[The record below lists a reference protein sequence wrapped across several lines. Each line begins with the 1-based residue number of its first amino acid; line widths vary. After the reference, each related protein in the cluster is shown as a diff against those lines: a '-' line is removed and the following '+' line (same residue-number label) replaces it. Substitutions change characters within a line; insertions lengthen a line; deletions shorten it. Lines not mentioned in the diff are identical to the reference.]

1 MSLESR
7 KVISVICFYGEGGEQ
22 LRTQIPQAAV
32 TLLDCMRAVSSFSGA
47 KVLER
52 WGQLCTAVQMLFVKQ
67 FVRQAANYKLEAPQL
82 VHGSQQRS
90 PSPRWADMGADD
102 P

>member
-7 KVISVICFYGEGGEQ
+7 KVISVICVYGEGGEQ

-32 TLLDCMRAVSSFSGA
+32 ALLDCMRAVSSFSGA

-52 WGQLCTAVQMLFVKQ
+52 
-67 FVRQAANYKLEAPQL
+67 
-82 VHGSQQRS
+82 
-90 PSPRWADMGADD
+90 
-102 P
+102 